1 MIRVPTSRQSC
12 ALLCI
17 ASPSG
22 LFMSP
27 YRAREAVC
35 YPVCHP
41 VCHPPLTSGL
51 VRLQTLLCGAGIHW

>member
-1 MIRVPTSRQSC
+1 MIRVPTSRQSR

-41 VCHPPLTSGL
+41 PLTSGL